1 MTVSE
6 LVKQLLTITN
16 QELEVYVK
24 DNPQNVCSPVETVLE
39 EMVTTLDG
47 TDCALVIGG
56 QNTANSEFVE
66 GNEK

>member
-56 QNTANSEFVE
+56 QNTAKF
-66 GNEK
+66 